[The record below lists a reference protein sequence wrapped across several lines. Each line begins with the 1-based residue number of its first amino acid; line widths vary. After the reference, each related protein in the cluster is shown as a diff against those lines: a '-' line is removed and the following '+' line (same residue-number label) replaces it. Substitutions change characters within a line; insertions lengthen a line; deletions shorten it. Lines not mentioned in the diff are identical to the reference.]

1 MALLGIQILGVLFAL
16 FMLYLTFMHQKRKDF
31 SSKEYALWA
40 VVWIGAIIATLFPA
54 ILEPLTKTLR
64 LTRNMDL
71 IIIFGF
77 IFLIGVSFITYT
89 SLRKTQ
95 RKVES
100 LVRKIA
106 IEEEKK

>member
-1 MALLGIQILGVLFAL
+1 MILLGIQIVGVLFAL
-16 FMLYLTFMHQKRKDF
+16 FMLYLTFTHQKRKDF
-31 SSKEYALWA
+31 TSKEYALWA
-40 VVWIGAIIATLFPA
+40 VIWIGAIIATLFPS
-54 ILEPLTKTLR
+54 ILEPVTQTLK

-71 IIIFGF
+71 IIIVGF
-77 IFLIGVSFITYT
+77 IFLIGVSFTNYI